1 GAFYFFPDVSNY
13 FGKSFHGKTIHNADD
28 LCMYLLDEAN
38 VSLVT
43 GSAFGDNNCVRIS
56 YATSEENLEKA
67 MQRITKALAQLS

>member
-1 GAFYFFPDVSNY
+1 
-13 FGKSFHGKTIHNADD
+13 
-28 LCMYLLDEAN
+28 MYLLDEAN